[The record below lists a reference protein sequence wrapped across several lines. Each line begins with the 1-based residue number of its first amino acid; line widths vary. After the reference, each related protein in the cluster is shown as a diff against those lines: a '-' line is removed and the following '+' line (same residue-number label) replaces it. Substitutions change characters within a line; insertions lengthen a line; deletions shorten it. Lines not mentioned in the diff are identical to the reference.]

1 MMRREGHVGHLQK
14 MRNVYKIKAGK
25 SEGKRPLGR
34 LQYVEKLI
42 LKWSDQIQLVQER
55 VQWQPFLNMMMDF

>member
-1 MMRREGHVGHLQK
+1 MMRREGHVGHLQQ

-34 LQYVEKLI
+34 LQYDEKLMRAWT
-42 LKWSDQIQLVQER
+42 KFNWFRKGSNGS
-55 VQWQPFLNMMMDF
+55 FF

>member
-25 SEGKRPLGR
+25 SEGERPLER
-34 LQYVEKLI
+34 LQYNEKFI
-42 LKWSDQIQLVQER
+42 LKWSKGMDQIQLVQER
-55 VQWQPFLNMMMDF
+55 V